1 MIVKELKDILSN
13 FDDDTKVVGVDW
25 HTGEIYAISVND
37 DDASTTER
45 ICIAF
50 EQVGQ

>member
-1 MIVKELKDILSN
+1 MIVKELKELLN
-13 FDDDTKVVGVDW
+13 EFDDETEVVGVDW

-37 DDASTTER
+37 DDVSTTER